1 MSLDIGTYSIPSNPN
16 RLPRL
21 IEFTKK
27 IYDTF
32 EEKPIP
38 NAYKNDSLANILKHK
53 SAKNGAFWSEL
64 AALKAYG
71 LLEGLNRSD
80 MKVTSIG
87 KDITYGTDEQK
98 SQTALKAILNIP
110 LWKQLYDKFRG
121 QLPSQDFWAKL
132 QVITGCEAKVARS
145 NEEYITEAF
154 RVDTNL
160 IKDSNISS
168 LEVKNLTESDQ
179 SIPSV
184 PEGQKNIQFIEVRAG
199 PFYQRLPFSEQGK
212 KIAVS
217 FLEAL
222 EIEQKKDASKK

>member
-1 MSLDIGTYSIPSNPN
+1 MVMWLDIGTYSIPSNPN
-16 RLPRL
+16 RLPKL

-38 NAYKNDSLANILKHK
+38 NAYKNDSVANILKHK
-53 SAKNGAFWSEL
+53 SAKNGAFWGEL

-87 KDITYGTDEQK
+87 KDLIYGTDEQK
-98 SQTALKAILNIP
+98 SQAALQAILNIP
-110 LWKQLYDKFRG
+110 LWKQLYEKWRC

-145 NEEYITEAF
+145 NEQYITEAF
-154 RVDTNL
+154 RTDTNL
-160 IKDSNISS
+160 IKDIKVIPS
-168 LEVKNLTESDQ
+168 EVNNLTDSEQNPMDNRGET
-179 SIPSV
+179 P
-184 PEGQKNIQFIEVRAG
+184 NMQFIEVRAG
-199 PFYQRLPFSEQGK
+199 PFYQRLPYSEQGK
-212 KIAVS
+212 KIAVT
-217 FLEAL
+217 FIEGL
-222 EIEQKKDASKK
+222 EIEQKKPKD